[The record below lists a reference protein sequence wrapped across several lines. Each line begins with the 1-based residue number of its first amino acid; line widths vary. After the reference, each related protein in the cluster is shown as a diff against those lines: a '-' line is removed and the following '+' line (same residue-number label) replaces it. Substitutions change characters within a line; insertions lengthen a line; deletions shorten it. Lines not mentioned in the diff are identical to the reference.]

1 MTISSMVPV
10 KDNVRMDSSHPRAD
24 GPGRRRVFS
33 AADKLAHLTAYEQ
46 ACQSNGGG
54 AYLRREG
61 LYSSLISEWR
71 KQRDA
76 GVLDGKKPGEKTG
89 KLTAEQAEIARL
101 TRELER
107 ANKKLATTQ
116 TALGIMGKA
125 HELLEQLSE
134 STNTDEQRKKR

>member
-1 MTISSMVPV
+1 
-10 KDNVRMDSSHPRAD
+10 MDPPHPRAD
-24 GPGRRRVFS
+24 APGRRRAFS

-46 ACQSNGGG
+46 ACQTGGGG

-61 LYSSLISEWR
+61 LYSSLISEGR

-107 ANKKLATTQ
+107 ANKKLSTTQ
-116 TALGIMGKA
+116 TVLGIMGKA